1 MSYQLVIAE
10 KPSVAR
16 SIAAVIGATKKQNGY
31 MEGSG
36 YLVSWCIGHL
46 VSFADAGRY
55 DERFKKWRYEDLPI
69 IPEPWQY
76 IIPDEKKQQFET
88 IRELANRPD
97 VESLVCATDAGR
109 EGELIFRFVYQMAG
123 CQKPFSRL
131 WISSMEDS
139 TIREG
144 FQNLKP
150 GADYDALYQSAL
162 CRSKADWLIGINATR
177 LFSVLYHRTL
187 TVGRVQTPTLK
198 ILTDRDEAIT
208 HFQKEKYHIVHIS
221 AGGAEA
227 VSSRVPDDAGAD
239 AIKTACAGA
248 QAVCASVTREKK
260 TEQPPKLYDLTTLQR
275 EANRLFG
282 FTAKQ
287 TLDYA
292 QALYEKR
299 LLTYPRTDS
308 RFLTDDMEQTAADTI
323 TGLLPLLP
331 FMEGMELTPEIRPVL
346 NSAKVSDHH
355 AIIPTAEFIKQGFD
369 GLAESEKKLLSLI
382 ACKFLCAVAA
392 PHVYEA
398 VTASFTCA
406 GNEFTAKGRTV
417 LCGGWKEIDRRF
429 RASLK
434 TDTDGDGA
442 EPDKELPELSEGQ
455 TFEDVA
461 ASVTE
466 HFTTPPKTYT
476 EDTLLSAMER
486 AGAGD
491 TPDDAERKGLGT
503 PATRA
508 AILEKLVQMGFAE
521 RKGRQLIPT
530 KDGQNLVSVLPD
542 ELTSP
547 ALTAEWESRLT
558 QIAKGEADP
567 DDFMR
572 QIEAQAR
579 SLVST
584 YNHVNEDGQRLFQ
597 KERVSVG
604 ICPRCGEAVFE
615 GKKNYYCGNRS
626 CQFVM
631 WKNDR
636 FFEERKKEFTPKI
649 AAALLKSGKA
659 KVKGLYSVK
668 TGKTY
673 DGTVL
678 LADTGGKYVNY
689 RIERKS

>member
-1 MSYQLVIAE
+1 MKLVIAE

-16 SIAAVIGATKKQNGY
+16 SIAAVIGATQKQNGY

-76 IIPDEKKQQFET
+76 IISDEKKQQFET

-139 TIREG
+139 AIREG
-144 FQNLKP
+144 LQNLKP

-198 ILTDRDEAIT
+198 ILADRDEAIT

-227 VSSRVPDDAGAD
+227 VSSRVLDAAGAD

-248 QAVCASVTREKK
+248 QAVCASVTQEKK

-331 FMEGMELTPEIRPVL
+331 FTEGVELTTEIRPVL

-355 AIIPTAEFIKQGFD
+355 AIIPTAEFIKQGFN

-417 LCGGWKEIDRRF
+417 LCGGWKEIDRQF

-434 TDTDGDGA
+434 ADPDGDNV

-455 TFEDVA
+455 TIEDVA

-466 HFTTPPKTYT
+466 HFTTPPKAYT

-604 ICPRCGEAVFE
+604 ICPRCGEAVFD

-689 RIERKS
+689 RIERKG

>member
-139 TIREG
+139 AIREG

-198 ILTDRDEAIT
+198 MLADRDEAIT

-227 VSSRVPDDAGAD
+227 VSSRVPDAAGAD

-323 TGLLPLLP
+323 TGLIPLLP
-331 FMEGMELTPEIRPVL
+331 FTEGVELTPEIHPVL

-355 AIIPTAEFIKQGFD
+355 AIIPTAEFIKQGFT

-466 HFTTPPKTYT
+466 HFTTPPKAYT

-597 KERVSVG
+597 KERVSIG

-689 RIERKS
+689 RIERKG